1 MVHYPKSILKTGKMG
16 HYSPSNHRDSGFLTV
31 QVDVF

>member
-16 HYSPSNHRDSGFLTV
+16 HYSPSNHHDWGFHTV
-31 QVDVF
+31 QVDDF